1 MDWFYQ
7 RFHKDSLSLTIPRPG
22 CVSIFLAMLLSL
34 VVYPVLK
41 TVSLQLHSAF
51 TGSYVSG
58 FNSVALISCPN
69 EQVAKDIARAVMEK
83 RLAAGVNIL
92 PKSSSMYYWKGE
104 IEEATEIP
112 LLIKTRTS
120 NIPKLSEYVRSIH
133 PFEVPEIISFPID
146 QGNPLFMKWIEEA
159 VPDE

>member
-1 MDWFYQ
+1 MTDCLMLMLVLPLCLDPF
-7 RFHKDSLSLTIPRPG
+7 RSVLGSLCTLQGRKQNLETGIHFIAPQKHLQVKSTTAL
-22 CVSIFLAMLLSL
+22 LLSV

-51 TGSYVSG
+51 TGSYISG
-58 FNSVALISCPN
+58 FNSIAFISCPN
-69 EQVAKDIARAVMEK
+69 EQVAMDIARAVMEK

-92 PKSSSMYYWKGE
+92 PKSSSMYYWKGK

-120 NIPKLSEYVRSIH
+120 SIPELSEYVRYVH
-133 PFEVPEIISFPID
+133 F
-146 QGNPLFMKWIEEA
+146 
-159 VPDE
+159 

>member
-1 MDWFYQ
+1 
-7 RFHKDSLSLTIPRPG
+7 
-22 CVSIFLAMLLSL
+22 MLLSL

-69 EQVAKDIARAVMEK
+69 EQVAKDIAR
-83 RLAAGVNIL
+83 
-92 PKSSSMYYWKGE
+92 YYWKGE
-104 IEEATEIP
+104 IEEATEIL

-120 NIPKLSEYVRSIH
+120 NIPKLSEYVS
-133 PFEVPEIISFPID
+133 
-146 QGNPLFMKWIEEA
+146 EA
-159 VPDE
+159 VRSLMTYNIQSGGVL